1 MARGSFRT
9 ALDFT
14 LSGKLNS
21 LVMVSP
27 LSHSRVPL
35 LTFALRS
42 QGATPMNSNPRDSL
56 CSCSV
61 ACLCAI
67 ADYVLGSMVSQQ
79 SPGVA
84 LRESKIINE
93 RGFAPRS
100 RIRGQLCDGAVGRG
114 ELLRWLNWSAG
125 DDIWLGRGIEACRR
139 APRVAWALG

>member
-9 ALDFT
+9 ALDLT
-14 LSGKLNS
+14 LSGQLNS

-42 QGATPMNSNPRDSL
+42 QGATPMNSNPRNSL

-61 ACLCAI
+61 CSLCVA
-67 ADYVLGSMVSQQ
+67 ADYVSGDTLLQQ

-84 LRESKIINE
+84 LREPKIINE
-93 RGFAPRS
+93 RGFAPRIG
-100 RIRGQLCDGAVGRG
+100 IRGRLCDGAVGRG
-114 ELLRWLNWSAG
+114 KMR
-125 DDIWLGRGIEACRR
+125 
-139 APRVAWALG
+139 